1 MERKEIESR
10 VIRVITETLSVKG
23 ETVELDKRLIDD
35 LGADSLDLTALSME
49 LESQFGV
56 ELSDEESLKILTV
69 SDAVDIIQNKLK
81 NNLADRK
88 SVV

>member
-23 ETVELDKRLIDD
+23 ETVELDKSKRLIDD

-81 NNLADRK
+81 N
-88 SVV
+88 

>member
-23 ETVELDKRLIDD
+23 ETVELDKSKRLIDD

-49 LESQFGV
+49 LESQFNI
-56 ELSDEESLKILTV
+56 ELTDEASREIVTV
-69 SDAVDIIQNKLK
+69 SDAVTLVQKILEKVEEK
-81 NNLADRK
+81 
-88 SVV
+88 V

>member
-10 VIRVITETLSVKG
+10 VIRVITEILSVKG
-23 ETVELDKRLIDD
+23 DVELDKRLIDD

-81 NNLADRK
+81 N
-88 SVV
+88 

>member
-10 VIRVITETLSVKG
+10 VIRVIIETLSVKG
-23 ETVELDKRLIDD
+23 DVELDKRLIDD

-49 LESQFGV
+49 LESQFSV

-81 NNLADRK
+81 N
-88 SVV
+88 

>member
-10 VIRVITETLSVKG
+10 VIRVITEILSVKG
-23 ETVELDKRLIDD
+23 DVELDKRLIDD

-49 LESQFGV
+49 LESQFSV

-81 NNLADRK
+81 N
-88 SVV
+88 

>member
-23 ETVELDKRLIDD
+23 DVELDKRLIDD

-49 LESQFGV
+49 LESQFNI
-56 ELSDEESLKILTV
+56 ELTDEASREIVTV
-69 SDAVDIIQNKLK
+69 SDAVTLVQKILEK
-81 NNLADRK
+81 
-88 SVV
+88 V

>member
-49 LESQFGV
+49 LESQFNI
-56 ELSDEESLKILTV
+56 ELTDEASREIVTV
-69 SDAVDIIQNKLK
+69 SDAVTLVQKILEKVEEK
-81 NNLADRK
+81 
-88 SVV
+88 V

>member
-23 ETVELDKRLIDD
+23 DVELDKRLIDD

-49 LESQFGV
+49 LESQFNI
-56 ELSDEESLKILTV
+56 EMTDEASREIVTV
-69 SDAVDIIQNKLK
+69 SDAVTLVQKILEK
-81 NNLADRK
+81 
-88 SVV
+88 V

>member
-23 ETVELDKRLIDD
+23 ELDKSKRLIDD

-49 LESQFGV
+49 LESQFNI
-56 ELSDEESLKILTV
+56 ELTDEASREIVTV
-69 SDAVDIIQNKLK
+69 SDAVTLVQKILEKVEEK
-81 NNLADRK
+81 
-88 SVV
+88 V